1 MLVSDPCA
9 ERVNPLR
16 GWERRLKTL
25 ARYAFRPVRS
35 TEDEFMRCRFAN
47 PLVAGIVAACITLSG
62 CFILIDALFVS
73 NSVLDFGLNELPMF
87 IQVWNGNTEAGTL
100 TIAVTTSAPW
110 ILTDLD
116 EVVSQAPSGTGALDK
131 QTVRVQIDR
140 RGLAAGNYEG
150 WVRFSAPGV
159 KSVEVTVRAQQD
171 QDSVVGALNIT
182 NPTYA
187 YSKPYLIDFQFA
199 LEDALGDPVVAEP
212 DEFVINAL
220 EGSKI
225 VTADTGL
232 HLRRSAARQLRIDLV
247 LDYSLSM
254 QQIPGAIA
262 AMEDAA
268 KNIFLPALNT
278 DALVGI
284 LEFHRDD
291 QAAAR
296 VAQFT
301 VERDILRQRIDSI
314 QADFVHGFY
323 SGSRTW
329 DALMQSLDEFSL
341 LGGAQEDRYI
351 LLFSNGSDTSSTATR
366 NQVVAK
372 AILRGVHVLAVGFG
386 LSVDEGSLIDLT
398 QRTGGAY
405 FPSGS
410 VGALDD
416 AFQQI
421 VYGLGAQYTLRW
433 ATLQRSGSFKPSF
446 TISLDGA
453 ADTYTAD
460 DSYVI
465 SQYADS
471 VVQGRLRV
479 VSSFVENRATA
490 FLRADYMPRFIYSM
504 SVFVRSSLP
513 FTVEVV
519 DADNDGLL
527 SKWTKKVVDDPVN
540 NGKWIDVTSPGP
552 PIPFATFGPLLLFN
566 FGQVPDTVTSL
577 FDLVTVDNTLYQ
589 QTGQSFVV
597 EGFEGTTAPVH
608 P

>member
-1 MLVSDPCA
+1 M
-9 ERVNPLR
+9 
-16 GWERRLKTL
+16 RRLR
-25 ARYAFRPVRS
+25 AI
-35 TEDEFMRCRFAN
+35 FM
-47 PLVAGIVAACITLSG
+47 AASIIAISAALGG
-62 CFILIDALFVS
+62 CFILKDALFVS
-73 NSVLDFGLNELPMF
+73 NTVLDFGLNELPMF

-116 EVVSQAPSGTGALDK
+116 EVTAEPPSATGALDK
-131 QTVRVQIDR
+131 QTVRVQIER
-140 RGLAAGNYEG
+140 RGLAAGQYEG

-159 KSVEVTVRAQQD
+159 KSVEVTIRAQQD
-171 QDSVVGALNIT
+171 QDSVVGALNIV
-182 NPTYA
+182 NPTHA
-187 YSKPYLIDFQFA
+187 YSKPYLIDFQFG

-212 DEFVINAL
+212 DEFDILAL
-220 EGSKI
+220 EGSSI
-225 VTADTGL
+225 VSPDTGL
-232 HLRRSAARQLRIDLV
+232 HLRRAAARQLRIDLV

-254 QQIPGAIA
+254 QQVPGAIA

-296 VAQFT
+296 VAEFT

-314 QADFVHGFY
+314 QEDFVHGFY

-329 DALMQSLDEFSL
+329 DALMQSLDGFSL

-372 AILRGVHVLAVGFG
+372 AILRGVHILAVGFG
-386 LSVDEGSLIDLT
+386 LNIDEGSLIDLT

-410 VGALDD
+410 VGALDE

-433 ATLQRSGSFKPSF
+433 ATLRRSGSFQPSF
-446 TISLDGA
+446 TVSLDGA

-460 DSYVI
+460 DSYVV

-471 VVQGRLRV
+471 AVQGRLRV

-490 FLRADYMPRFIYSM
+490 FLRADYVPRFIYSM
-504 SVFVRSSLP
+504 SIFVRSPLP
-513 FTVEVV
+513 FTVAVV
-519 DADNDGLL
+519 SADNDGLI
-527 SKWTKKVVDDPVN
+527 SGWTAQLIDDPVN
-540 NGKWIDVTSPGP
+540 NGKWIDVTSPGA
-552 PIPFATFGPLLLFN
+552 PIPFATFGPLLRFN
-566 FGQVPDTVTSL
+566 FGQVSNPSTPL
-577 FDLVTVDNTLYQ
+577 FDLVAVDNTLYQ

-597 EGFEGTTAPVH
+597 EGFEGTTAPDR